1 MSGVTS
7 SRRDTELAART
18 RAVLDAAAGHVFGTE
33 PGRLAAELYDVLART
48 TDDAARARV
57 AAALARCWVYGGHAD
72 RAAPFADE
80 ALARA
85 EKTADAELIADCLD
99 AVLAAHWGPDE
110 LALRQQTAG
119 RLDEV
124 SAHVLD
130 PGARLRG
137 QLWGLQ
143 VGWETLRVPVIQRQL
158 RALELLAEESP
169 RARFFAASRR
179 WMYDHVRGVSR
190 PELIDVAEG
199 AAAEAGLADAWMV
212 TSLMRGYSA
221 LHAGDAETV
230 AEVSERMEDFART
243 EGITEVA
250 AEAAVVWAL
259 AGRADR
265 ARLLLE
271 QLGADVLDTLPR
283 DVNFLLNLQCVLEA
297 ALAVGDEQLV
307 RTAAALLS
315 PYENRA
321 VVNGGAVYFHG
332 VTDDTLS
339 RAAALVGDLDRADQL
354 RSRALATYSRLG
366 ATWWYDRL
374 QSGGAVGCTEAVH
387 FHPADGGVWVIG
399 AGAGRPVRGLRGF
412 DYLHLLLDRPGEN
425 VSAVELVTGGKGTV
439 IQSDSGPRIDRQAA
453 AAYRQRLA
461 DLAAELAEAGDWAD
475 LSRVESLT
483 AEREALL
490 AELSSAEGL
499 GGRARATGSTAE
511 RARVAATK
519 AIAAAITRIDAVD
532 PGVGAHLRDAI
543 RTGTDC
549 TYRPRPDDRRAW
561 LLRT

>member
-1 MSGVTS
+1 MTS

-18 RAVLDAAAGHVFGTE
+18 RAVLDAAAAHVFGTE

-48 TDDAARARV
+48 TDDADRARV

-72 RAAPFADE
+72 RAAAFADE
-80 ALARA
+80 ALAHA
-85 EKTADAELIADCLD
+85 EKTADGELIADCLD

-110 LALRQQTAG
+110 LTLRQQTAG

-137 QLWGLQ
+137 HLWGLQ

-179 WMYDHVRGVSR
+179 WMYDHVRGVER
-190 PELIDVAEG
+190 AELIGVAES
-199 AAAEAGLADAWMV
+199 AAADAGLADAWMV
-212 TSLMRGYSA
+212 TSLMRGYTA
-221 LHAGDAETV
+221 LHAGDSV
-230 AEVSERMEDFART
+230 AVADVLEVMEEFAHT

-250 AEAAVVWAL
+250 AEAASVWAL
-259 AGRADR
+259 LGRPER
-265 ARLLLE
+265 AQLLLE
-271 QLGADVLDTLPR
+271 QLGADVVETLPR
-283 DVNFLLNLQCVLEA
+283 DVNYLLNLQCVLEA

-307 RTAAALLS
+307 RTTARLLT

-332 VTDDTLS
+332 VTDDTLA
-339 RAAALVGDLDRADQL
+339 RAAALTGDQARADQF
-354 RSRALATYSRLG
+354 RTRALATYLRIG
-366 ATWWYDRL
+366 ATWWHDRL
-374 QSGGAVGCTEAVH
+374 KAPADLPGQSVVH
-387 FHPADGGVWVIG
+387 FHPVHDGLWLVGSGV
-399 AGAGRPVRGLRGF
+399 GRPMRALRGF
-412 DYLHLLLDRPGEN
+412 DYLRRLLAQPGQT
-425 VSAVELVTGGKGTV
+425 VSAVDLVTDGTATV
-439 IQSDSGPRIDRQAA
+439 IQSDSGPRLDRQAA
-453 AAYRQRLA
+453 AAYRQRLT
-461 DLAAELAEAGDWAD
+461 DLATELAEANEWAD
-475 LSRVESLT
+475 LARAESLA

-519 AIAAAITRIDAVD
+519 AIIAAISRIEAAD
-532 PGVGAHLRDAI
+532 PTLATHLRDAV

-549 TYRPRPDDRRAW
+549 TYRPRPQDHPTW
-561 LLRT
+561 LLNS